1 MQILEKADQARGLK
15 RFPLDL
21 PAYQKIANAEHRFDS
36 EQLYSFADIARIT
49 GLSSVG
55 VRQRAILDGWPTAP
69 VWIHSS
75 KRRRPSYVSGDFLR
89 SIQHQAGGQ
98 DDN

>member
-1 MQILEKADQARGLK
+1 MVSHGRSAAADRY
-15 RFPLDL
+15 PLGL

-36 EQLYSFADIARIT
+36 EQWYSFADIARIT

-55 VRQRAILDGWPTAP
+55 VRQRAILDGWPAAP

-75 KRRRPSYVSGDFLR
+75 KMRRPSYVSGDFLR
-89 SIQHQAGGQ
+89 SIQLQTGGQ